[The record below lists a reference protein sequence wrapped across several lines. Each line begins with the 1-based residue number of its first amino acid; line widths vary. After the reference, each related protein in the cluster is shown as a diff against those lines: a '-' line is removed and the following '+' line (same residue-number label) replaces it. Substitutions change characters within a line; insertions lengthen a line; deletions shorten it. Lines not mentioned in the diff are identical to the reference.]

1 MAGREVI
8 EVAASHIGILGVQLQ
23 YAGLKLEL
31 LRRADARGPLGSLR
45 DRLARPIHFDPL
57 ATDQLILEPASFLVT
72 RMQIGGRDFDRHALP
87 RDERALELEAIGFR
101 VAGVCHYLSALREIG
116 RASCREWVWHDVW

>member
-1 MAGREVI
+1 MRRGPPRSTSKDTLFPYTTLGRVVGNGLLLDRIACREVI
-8 EVAASHIGILGVQLQ
+8 EVAASDIGIIGVQLQ

-45 DRLARPIHFDPL
+45 DRLARPIHFDQL

-72 RMQIGGRDFDRHALP
+72 RMQIGDRKSTRLNSSH
-87 RDERALELEAIGFR
+87 
-101 VAGVCHYLSALREIG
+101 
-116 RASCREWVWHDVW
+116 